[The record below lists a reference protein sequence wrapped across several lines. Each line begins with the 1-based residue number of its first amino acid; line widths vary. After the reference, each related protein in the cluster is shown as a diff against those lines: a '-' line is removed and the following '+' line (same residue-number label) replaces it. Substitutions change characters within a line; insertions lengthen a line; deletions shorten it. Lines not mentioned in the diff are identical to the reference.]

1 MSHDITLTSGKH
13 EFAYSQG
20 LGIEPW
26 HGLGQQVPVEAM
38 TAAAAIAAAGV
49 DWQVDL
55 APMT

>member
-38 TAAAAIAAAGV
+38 TA
-49 DWQVDL
+49 
-55 APMT
+55 